1 MPEGD
6 TIFRA
11 ARSLDRILTGRR
23 LTRFELRTPGR
34 PVTASRQ
41 PLPGERVTSV
51 RAEGKHLL
59 MSFEGGLTLHTHMQM
74 TGSWHAYRP
83 GEQWKKK
90 PSAARVVIEVAE
102 AAEPDVPVAV
112 AVCFSAPVVELIE
125 EPAAHPRLAALGP
138 DLCQPDA
145 DLAEAVARLD
155 RLPPGTEIGNALLDQ
170 RVAAG
175 VGNVYKSEVLFAC
188 GVDPF
193 SPVGGLSPVL
203 RLRLFETAA
212 RLLRA
217 NLDSGARIT
226 VEGGLAVYGRAGRP
240 CRRCGTRIESRRQ
253 GEAAR
258 TTYWCPACQPGRP
271 DQPDDPVSRPSSR
284 RR

>member
-34 PVTASRQ
+34 PVAACRQ
-41 PLPGERVTSV
+41 PALGERITSV

-59 MSFEGGLTLHTHMQM
+59 ISFEGGLTLHTHMQM

-83 GEQWKKK
+83 GERWKKK
-90 PSAARVVIEVAE
+90 PAAARVVLEVAE
-102 AAEPDVPVAV
+102 EAEPDVPVAV
-112 AVCFSAPVVELIE
+112 AVCFSAPIVELID
-125 EPAAHPRLAALGP
+125 EPAAHPHLAALGP
-138 DLCQPDA
+138 DLCRPDA

-155 RLPPGTEIGNALLDQ
+155 RLPSGTEIGNALLDQ

-193 SPVGGLSPVL
+193 RTVATLTPAL
-203 RLRLFETAA
+203 RLGLFETAA
-212 RLLRA
+212 RFLRA
-217 NLDSGARIT
+217 NLGSGARTT
-226 VEGGLAVYGRAGRP
+226 VDGGLAVYGRAGRP

-258 TTYWCPACQPGRP
+258 TTYWCPTCQPGPRNE
-271 DQPDDPVSRPSSR
+271 PVSRPSSR

>member
-11 ARSLDRILTGRR
+11 ARTLDRILTGRR
-23 LTRFELRTPGR
+23 LTRFELRMPGR
-34 PVTASRQ
+34 PVAAASRQ
-41 PLPGERVTSV
+41 PVPGERITSV

-59 MSFEGGLTLHTHMQM
+59 VSFEGGLTLHTHMQM

-83 GEQWKKK
+83 GERWKQK
-90 PSAARVVIEVAE
+90 PSAARVVLEVAE
-102 AAEPDVPVAV
+102 EAEPDVPVAV
-112 AVCFSAPVVELIE
+112 AVCFSAPIVELID

-138 DLCQPDA
+138 DLCRPDA

-155 RLPPGTEIGNALLDQ
+155 RLPPATEIGNALLDQ

-175 VGNVYKSEVLFAC
+175 VGNVYKSEILFAC

-193 SPVGGLSPVL
+193 GTVGGLSPVL

-217 NLDSGARIT
+217 NLDSGGRTT
-226 VEGGLAVYGRAGRP
+226 VDGGLAVYGRAGRP
-240 CRRCGTRIESRRQ
+240 CRRCGTTVQSRRQ

-258 TTYWCPACQPGRP
+258 TTYWCPACQP
-271 DQPDDPVSRPSSR
+271 DEAVSRPS
-284 RR
+284 